1 MAFWGK
7 MFGGIAGFAAGGPV
21 GGLLGAILGHM
32 SDTDRLLTPLSGT
45 WGDRFPARGQPDP
58 HNAAFFTAAKLSA
71 LLGKTDQL
79 YGLGVVTLSAKLAK
93 IDGPVNRAEIEAFKT
108 AFRFPEDNQ
117 KEVGL
122 LFDRARNRTDDFELY
137 ARELGRAFAD
147 KPEPLETLLSVLFR
161 IARADLP
168 PGAPLHPA
176 EMDYLRRTHKAF
188 RLSER
193 AWERAEDGQPR
204 AASTSS
210 TAECY
215 RVLGISA
222 TATDGEVRTR
232 WRVLIREHHPDRLA
246 QRPMSD
252 AQRKA
257 AQERVAR
264 INAAWDQIKRDRG
277 L

>member
-7 MFGGIAGFAAGGPV
+7 MFGGVAGFAAGGPI
-21 GGLLGAILGHM
+21 GGLLGVILGHM
-32 SDTDRLLTPLSGT
+32 SDTDKLLTPLSGT

-93 IDGPVNRAEIEAFKT
+93 VDGPVNRAEIDAFKRS
-108 AFRFPEDNQ
+108 FRFPDDNQ
-117 KEVGL
+117 KEIGL
-122 LFDRARNRTDDFELY
+122 LFDRARERTDDFEMY
-137 ARELGRAFAD
+137 AKELGRAFAD
-147 KPEPLETLLSVLFR
+147 KPEPLETLLGVLFM

-168 PGAPLHPA
+168 PKAPLHPL
-176 EMDYLRRTHKAF
+176 ETDFLRRTHKAF

-193 AWERAEDGQPR
+193 AWGRAESGQPR

-210 TAECY
+210 SAECY

-222 TATDGEVRTR
+222 TASDGEVRAR

-246 QRPMSD
+246 QRPMTD
-252 AQRKA
+252 AQRLA

>member
-7 MFGGIAGFAAGGPV
+7 MFGGVAGFAAGGPI
-21 GGLLGAILGHM
+21 GGLLGVILGHM

-93 IDGPVNRAEIEAFKT
+93 IDGPVNRAEIDTFKRAFQ
-108 AFRFPEDNQ
+108 FPPDNQ
-117 KEVGL
+117 KEIGL
-122 LFDRARNRTDDFELY
+122 LFDRTRERTDDFEMY
-137 ARELGRAFAD
+137 AKELGRAFAD
-147 KPEPLETLLSVLFR
+147 KPEPLETLLGVLFM

-168 PGAPLHPA
+168 PRAPLHPL
-176 EMDYLRRTHKAF
+176 EMDFLRRTHKAF
-188 RLSER
+188 RLSKR
-193 AWERAEDGQPR
+193 AWDRAESGQPR
-204 AASTSS
+204 AASTASS
-210 TAECY
+210 AECY
-215 RVLGISA
+215 RILGISA
-222 TATDGEVRTR
+222 TASDGEIRAR
-232 WRVLIREHHPDRLA
+232 WRLLIREHHPDRLA
-246 QRPMSD
+246 QKSMTD
-252 AQRKA
+252 AQRQA